1 MCGIAGMVSFTQT
14 LYEEGE
20 SLARM
25 QAAIARRGPDQKG
38 ILLTEHAGLVHTRLS
53 VIDPAGGRQPMQ
65 YTDGTQTYTIVYNGE
80 LYNTSEL
87 RQTLRGHGCTFDTH
101 TDTEVLLK
109 AYAVFGA
116 ECVSLCNGIFAFA
129 VWEHERERLFLARD
143 RMGVKPLFYH
153 LTPERLIFGSELKAI
168 LAHPSVPHEIG
179 IEGISQLLLFGP
191 GRTPGCGVFRG
202 MAELPAAHCAYYT
215 AQDGLQMQCYW
226 ELQAQEH
233 RENFTQTAEHVRE
246 LLTDAIRRQ
255 LVSDVP
261 LGTFLSGG
269 LDSSIISSVA
279 AREFSA
285 QGRELHT
292 FSVDYR
298 DNDKYFQKSKFQPN
312 SDPAYIRKMQE
323 YLHVTHH
330 WTVLDTAA
338 LADALF
344 AAVEARDLPGMADVD
359 ASLLLFCGDIRQ
371 TVTVALSGECADEL
385 FGGYPWYRDP
395 EIRAAYGFPWS
406 QSTAYRMSFA
416 KPELA
421 KLLEERGDV
430 DNAYRATLARTA
442 LRTGESPTEQRMREM
457 MRLNLDWFMQTLLD
471 RKDRMSMYNAL
482 EVRVPFCDY
491 RIAQYLYNVP
501 WEFKEHGGYEKGL
514 LREAMRGYL
523 PDEVLWR
530 KKSPYPKTHNP
541 NYLTAVTALLEER
554 LARPDAPIL
563 QLVER
568 EALERL
574 LYGEESVQWYGQLMT
589 KPQTIAYFVQ
599 MDYWMEHYGVK
610 IRL

>member
-1 MCGIAGMVSFTQT
+1 
-14 LYEEGE
+14 
-20 SLARM
+20 
-25 QAAIARRGPDQKG
+25 
-38 ILLTEHAGLVHTRLS
+38 
-53 VIDPAGGRQPMQ
+53 
-65 YTDGTQTYTIVYNGE
+65 
-80 LYNTSEL
+80 
-87 RQTLRGHGCTFDTH
+87 
-101 TDTEVLLK
+101 
-109 AYAVFGA
+109 
-116 ECVSLCNGIFAFA
+116 
-129 VWEHERERLFLARD
+129 
-143 RMGVKPLFYH
+143 
-153 LTPERLIFGSELKAI
+153 
-168 LAHPSVPHEIG
+168 
-179 IEGISQLLLFGP
+179 
-191 GRTPGCGVFRG
+191 
-202 MAELPAAHCAYYT
+202 
-215 AQDGLQMQCYW
+215 
-226 ELQAQEH
+226 
-233 RENFTQTAEHVRE
+233 
-246 LLTDAIRRQ
+246 
-255 LVSDVP
+255 
-261 LGTFLSGG
+261 
-269 LDSSIISSVA
+269 LDSSLISAICAGKLLESG
-279 AREFSA
+279 A
-285 QGRELHT
+285 QLKT
-292 FSVDYR
+292 FSVDYE
-298 DNDKYFQKSKFQPN
+298 DNNRYFVPGKFQPN
-312 SDPAYIRKMQE
+312 ADSSYITIMQNALNSE
-323 YLHVTHH
+323 HH
-330 WTVLDTAA
+330 ETVLKPEDLLNCLEPATQ
-338 LADALF
+338 
-344 AAVEARDLPGMADVD
+344 ARDLPGMADVD
-359 ASLLLFCGDIRQ
+359 FSLLAFCKQIRCE
-371 TVTVALSGECADEL
+371 VKMALSGECADEI